1 MAPFI
6 FFGFLLIVTFGAV
19 VWTARP
25 TKHEADVERHLG
37 SIGRMFTV
45 REDGST
51 ILKDEALSSVP
62 WLNDL
67 LRRAPGALSLRLF
80 ISQAGFGWAVSSL
93 LLGSLGVFFLVTW
106 GAFFWAPSML
116 LAVLIGI
123 VVASSPYGYLYF
135 KRSMRFKRF
144 DMLLPETVDLMARGL
159 RAGHSITSV
168 IEMVAQEI
176 AEPISTE
183 FRIVFE
189 EQNLGLPLREAILN
203 LAHRVPLDDVRFLVT
218 AILVQK
224 DTGGNLAEVLDKTSA
239 VMRERNRLR
248 GQLRIYTAQGRISG
262 WILCCLPFI
271 VFFLISLVNHNYEK
285 ALWTDPLGRHLIY
298 AGLAMMAIGV
308 FAIRKIVSIKV

>member
-6 FFGFLLIVTFGAV
+6 FFGLLLIMTFGAV
-19 VWTARP
+19 VWVARP

-51 ILKDEALSSVP
+51 ILKDEALSSAP

-80 ISQAGFGWAVSSL
+80 VSQAGSGWAVSSL
-93 LLGSLGVFFLVTW
+93 LLGSLGAFFLVTW
-106 GAFFWAPSML
+106 VAFFWAPGML
-116 LAVLIGI
+116 LAVLIGV

-135 KRSMRFKRF
+135 KRSIRFKRF

-262 WILCCLPFI
+262 WILGCLPFI

-298 AGLAMMAIGV
+298 VGLAMMAVGV
-308 FAIRKIVSIKV
+308 FAIRKIVNIKV